1 MIIIIAMVAFL
12 LVTVFFIIDIS
23 RDQEM
28 KSDASSFLYPFSSRT
43 IVKHN
48 FTTSPETV
56 WKAITNLS
64 EYNFWFPGVLR
75 LLPAISNSQRYV
87 QQYSFDSFHFAPGSE
102 ILVRPLSI
110 LPALKGRILSIENNK
125 SLKMEMQMSPF
136 HKEMVFFDLQ
146 KSPEGTSVT
155 CERLSDGPFSWLNV
169 MGFEN
174 NKSKVL
180 SNLAKLLPVE
190 IVEKAVK
197 SKKEVAVADAPVA
210 GIPQFANKNDTAA
223 YVVNK
228 VLEGDS
234 NILAAITD
242 KVISGKSKA
251 LIIKIN
257 KGTAERPPMPEGG
270 TAAAPAAAPTAT
282 AGPTFA
288 NKDEHVAYVV
298 NKVLDGD
305 NAILESLDD
314 KVIRAKSKSMIMKIN
329 KGTAERPPM
338 PEGGTAAAPAAAP
351 PATAGDDKLI
361 ARLIADGVEGKM
373 DEINALDNK
382 VLRGKIKSGI
392 VKAKKNLK

>member
-1 MIIIIAMVAFL
+1 MILIIAMVAFL
-12 LVTVFFIIDIS
+12 LVTVFFVIDIS
-23 RDQEM
+23 KDQEV

-43 IVKHN
+43 VVKHN
-48 FTTSPETV
+48 FMTSPETV

-64 EYNFWFPGVLR
+64 EYNFWFPGILR

-155 CERLSDGPFSWLNV
+155 CERLSDGPFSWLSV
-169 MGFEN
+169 VGFEK

-180 SNLAKLLPVE
+180 SNLANLLPVE
-190 IVEKAVK
+190 ILDEPVK
-197 SKKEVAVADAPVA
+197 SKEKEAAVVNAPVA

-223 YVVNK
+223 YIVNK
-228 VLEGDS
+228 ILDGDS
-234 NILAAITD
+234 NIIKTITD

-257 KGTAERPPMPEGG
+257 KGTAERPPMPAGG
-270 TAAAPAAAPTAT
+270 TAAAPAAAAEPA
-282 AGPTFA
+282 FA
-288 NKDEHVAYVV
+288 NRDEHVAFVV

-305 NAILESLDD
+305 SAILDALDD
-314 KVIRAKSKSMIMKIN
+314 KVVKAKSKSMIMKIN

-338 PEGGTAAAPAAAP
+338 PAGGTAAAPAAAE
-351 PATAGDDKLI
+351 PAAENKEDLMS
-361 ARLIADGVEGKM
+361 RLIKDGLGGKM
-373 DEINALDNK
+373 DEINKLDDK
-382 VLRGKIKSGI
+382 VLRAKVKSGI
-392 VKAKKNLK
+392 MKAKRKS

>member
-1 MIIIIAMVAFL
+1 MILIIAMVAFL
-12 LVTVFFIIDIS
+12 LVTVFFVIDIS
-23 RDQEM
+23 KDQEV

-43 IVKHN
+43 VVKHN
-48 FTTSPETV
+48 FMTSPETV

-64 EYNFWFPGVLR
+64 EYNFWFPGILR

-87 QQYSFDSFHFAPGSE
+87 RQYSFDSFHFAPGSE

-110 LPALKGRILSIENNK
+110 LPALKGRILSIENKK

-155 CERLSDGPFSWLNV
+155 CERLSDGPFSWLSV
-169 MGFEN
+169 IGFEK

-180 SNLAKLLPVE
+180 SNLANLLPVE
-190 IVEKAVK
+190 ILDEPVK
-197 SKKEVAVADAPVA
+197 SKEKEAAVVNAPVA

-223 YVVNK
+223 YIVNK
-228 VLEGDS
+228 ILDGDT
-234 NILAAITD
+234 NIIKTITD

-257 KGTAERPPMPEGG
+257 KGTAERPPMPAGG
-270 TAAAPAAAPTAT
+270 TTAAPAAAAEPA
-282 AGPTFA
+282 FA
-288 NKDEHVAYVV
+288 NRDEHVAFVV

-305 NAILESLDD
+305 SAVLDALDD
-314 KVIRAKSKSMIMKIN
+314 KVVKAKSKSMIMKIN

-338 PEGGTAAAPAAAP
+338 PAGGTAAAPAAAAE
-351 PATAGDDKLI
+351 PAAENKEDLMS
-361 ARLIADGVEGKM
+361 RLIKDGLEGKM
-373 DEINALDNK
+373 DEINKLDDK
-382 VLRGKIKSGI
+382 VLRAKVKSGI
-392 VKAKKNLK
+392 MKAKRKS

>member
-1 MIIIIAMVAFL
+1 MILIIAMVAFL
-12 LVTVFFIIDIS
+12 LVTVFFVIDIS
-23 RDQEM
+23 KDQEV

-48 FTTSPETV
+48 FMTSPETV

-64 EYNFWFPGVLR
+64 EYNFWFPGILR

-155 CERLSDGPFSWLNV
+155 CERLSDGPFSWLSV
-169 MGFEN
+169 VGFEK

-180 SNLAKLLPVE
+180 SNLANLLPVE
-190 IVEKAVK
+190 ILDEPVK
-197 SKKEVAVADAPVA
+197 SKEKEAAVVNAPVA

-223 YVVNK
+223 YIVNK
-228 VLEGDS
+228 ILDGDS
-234 NILAAITD
+234 NIIKTITD

-257 KGTAERPPMPEGG
+257 KGTAERPPMPAGG
-270 TAAAPAAAPTAT
+270 TAAAPAAAAE
-282 AGPTFA
+282 PTFA
-288 NKDEHVAYVV
+288 NRDEHVAFVV

-305 NAILESLDD
+305 SAVLDALDD
-314 KVIRAKSKSMIMKIN
+314 KVVKAKSKSMIMKIN

-338 PEGGTAAAPAAAP
+338 PAGGTAAAPAAAAE
-351 PATAGDDKLI
+351 PAAENKEDLMS
-361 ARLIADGVEGKM
+361 RLIKDGLGGKM
-373 DEINALDNK
+373 DEINKLDDK
-382 VLRGKIKSGI
+382 VLRAKVKSGI
-392 VKAKKNLK
+392 MKAKRKS